1 MYFENFQSPAGGGR
15 PQELALGYV
24 RLWYLENFEA
34 AAGGGRPYNNFRVP
48 SAGAAGG
55 KPPGCRNGNRL
66 RAPAASSEKK
76 FLSTKSKNFDKK
88 KDPPRLGPLTI
99 GRSVQPSGRI
109 HQSKAKS
116 QRIAAWELLYRVQH
130 PGRYVSR
137 LQTILHSD
145 IAVKIPRHEDDRR
158 NTKHHC
164 DGSFFRPSSES
175 GSAAVNEDQVHGP
188 DINRLP

>member
-1 MYFENFQSPAGGGR
+1 VITRASERLPLKKTHSAAQQQPSTRRVARRASQKLGR
-15 PQELALGYV
+15 IAHP
-24 RLWYLENFEA
+24 
-34 AAGGGRPYNNFRVP
+34 
-48 SAGAAGG
+48 
-55 KPPGCRNGNRL
+55 K
-66 RAPAASSEKK
+66 
-76 FLSTKSKNFDKK
+76 THKSRENFDKK
-88 KDPPRLGPLTI
+88 KFRRELWPPTS

-145 IAVKIPRHEDDRR
+145 IAVKIPRHEDDRHS
-158 NTKHHC
+158 TKHHC

-175 GSAAVNEDQVHGP
+175 GSAAVNEDQIHGP
-188 DINRLP
+188 YINRLP

>member
-1 MYFENFQSPAGGGR
+1 MPALCPSTGG
-15 PQELALGYV
+15 
-24 RLWYLENFEA
+24 
-34 AAGGGRPYNNFRVP
+34 
-48 SAGAAGG
+48 
-55 KPPGCRNGNRL
+55 CL
-66 RAPAASSEKK
+66 RKIPKTPIFS
-76 FLSTKSKNFDKK
+76 LKNFDKK
-88 KDPPRLGPLTI
+88 KAPPDLASDL

-109 HQSKAKS
+109 YQSKAKS

-158 NTKHHC
+158 STKHHC

-188 DINRLP
+188 NINRLP

>member
-1 MYFENFQSPAGGGR
+1 M
-15 PQELALGYV
+15 L
-24 RLWYLENFEA
+24 
-34 AAGGGRPYNNFRVP
+34 
-48 SAGAAGG
+48 
-55 KPPGCRNGNRL
+55 
-66 RAPAASSEKK
+66 
-76 FLSTKSKNFDKK
+76 
-88 KDPPRLGPLTI
+88 
-99 GRSVQPSGRI
+99 

-158 NTKHHC
+158 STKHHC

-175 GSAAVNEDQVHGP
+175 GSAAVNEDQIHGP
-188 DINRLP
+188 FTSTAYRKRTSFGLARNRVRKYHSLG

>member
-1 MYFENFQSPAGGGR
+1 MPNHFKNLLFRRPRPGPGR
-15 PQELALGYV
+15 GSGQRKPQKIL
-24 RLWYLENFEA
+24 
-34 AAGGGRPYNNFRVP
+34 
-48 SAGAAGG
+48 
-55 KPPGCRNGNRL
+55 
-66 RAPAASSEKK
+66 
-76 FLSTKSKNFDKK
+76 TKK
-88 KDPPRLGPLTI
+88 KGSAEDLVLRLVSLG
-99 GRSVQPSGRI
+99 SVQPSGRI

-130 PGRYVSR
+130 LGRYVSR

-188 DINRLP
+188 NINRLP

>member
-1 MYFENFQSPAGGGR
+1 MSRDTCEAGSPHH
-15 PQELALGYV
+15 
-24 RLWYLENFEA
+24 
-34 AAGGGRPYNNFRVP
+34 
-48 SAGAAGG
+48 
-55 KPPGCRNGNRL
+55 
-66 RAPAASSEKK
+66 PAALARSNEDYPRRPPPNPPSSNPKNPHFSLK
-76 FLSTKSKNFDKK
+76 FYKK
-88 KDPPRLGPLTI
+88 KLRRTQPFDSP

-158 NTKHHC
+158 STKHHC

-175 GSAAVNEDQVHGP
+175 GSAAVNEDQIHGP
-188 DINRLP
+188 CINRLP